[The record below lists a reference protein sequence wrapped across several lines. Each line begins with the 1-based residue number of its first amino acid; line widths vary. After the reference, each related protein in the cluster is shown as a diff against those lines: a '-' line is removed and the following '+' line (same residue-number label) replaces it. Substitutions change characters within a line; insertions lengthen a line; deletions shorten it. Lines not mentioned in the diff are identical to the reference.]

1 MVRFPWVLL
10 VSAAALVAGLFGVTW
25 YSSLDE
31 AGRLE
36 ADGLAE
42 ELVKKLAGK
51 RQDLLGQAESGR
63 LLLPPSKDSSG

>member
-36 ADGLAE
+36 ADGMAEDLA
-42 ELVKKLAGK
+42 KKLAGK
-51 RQDLLGQAESGR
+51 RQELLGEAKAG
-63 LLLPPSKDSSG
+63 LLLPTSEDFSR